1 MENVQTHHHC
11 DHEPKR
17 HHDNAELELGE
28 GFYVLGK
35 GSDCDVGGVY
45 AHGHEEEQ
53 SANYPCYETVDIE
66 NVEKCF

>member
-45 AHGHEEEQ
+45 AHGYEEE
-53 SANYPCYETVDIE
+53 YPAAAPRNKSMHVNCI
-66 NVEKCF
+66 

>member
-45 AHGHEEEQ
+45 AHGHEEE
-53 SANYPCYETVDIE
+53 
-66 NVEKCF
+66 